1 MLNCPDR
8 SVDWTHGGQFLHL
21 LWTIEEFL
29 NNLLISGIK
38 FDLIFFESH
47 VALWQDPAMLC
58 FRALLISHLKNNTTI
73 TIHLLDDC
81 SQFEKDFLTTAN
93 LAFVG
98 LSDGENSPQK
108 DHLRSFY
115 NFCSQFTS
123 CAFISTI
130 TMSKGRLIGV
140 IAKQQISNYAA
151 KDAILIEQDKKEK
164 EPGEKYC
171 PTKINDRNVNGIEG
185 LTYNACIRLMNGAE
199 KERKAHYVELK

>member
-1 MLNCPDR
+1 
-8 SVDWTHGGQFLHL
+8 
-21 LWTIEEFL
+21 
-29 NNLLISGIK
+29 
-38 FDLIFFESH
+38 

-73 TIHLLDDC
+73 TIYLLDDC

>member
-73 TIHLLDDC
+73 TIHLDEVVVKHGCYKKLTDC
-81 SQFEKDFLTTAN
+81 REEREFTPCTIC
-93 LAFVG
+93 V
-98 LSDGENSPQK
+98 
-108 DHLRSFY
+108 HL
-115 NFCSQFTS
+115 
-123 CAFISTI
+123 
-130 TMSKGRLIGV
+130 
-140 IAKQQISNYAA
+140 
-151 KDAILIEQDKKEK
+151 
-164 EPGEKYC
+164 
-171 PTKINDRNVNGIEG
+171 
-185 LTYNACIRLMNGAE
+185 
-199 KERKAHYVELK
+199 